1 MRYGTTPTRI
11 LCIVWVVPQ
20 RIVITDETESEM
32 PHAVGRR
39 GLVERLHEA
48 ALGNANL
55 GSGPLDVFVA
65 NRRIDIARSEE
76 HTSEL
81 QSLMRLSYAVF
92 CLTKKNSTTS
102 INGHKNQ

>member
-1 MRYGTTPTRI
+1 MSVVLFHTFFVSMIRRPPRSTRTYTLFPYTTLFRS
-11 LCIVWVVPQ
+11 WVVPQ

-65 NRRIDIARSEE
+65 NRRIDIARSIG
-76 HTSEL
+76 L
-81 QSLMRLSYAVF
+81 QIGRAHV
-92 CLTKKNSTTS
+92 
-102 INGHKNQ
+102 

>member
-65 NRRIDIARSEE
+65 NRRIDIARSIGLRRSEE

-81 QSLMRLSYAVF
+81 QSLMRITYAVF
-92 CLTKKNSTTS
+92 CL
-102 INGHKNQ
+102 